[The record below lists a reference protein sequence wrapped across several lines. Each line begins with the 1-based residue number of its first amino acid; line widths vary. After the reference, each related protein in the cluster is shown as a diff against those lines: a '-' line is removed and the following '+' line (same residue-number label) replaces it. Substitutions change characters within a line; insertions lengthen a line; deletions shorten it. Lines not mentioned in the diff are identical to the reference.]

1 MGQTADE
8 LRQEI
13 EAKRQDASDK
23 IEQLEQKVTGATD
36 QVMQTKDQILETK
49 DQVKDQVME
58 VKDQVVESVAQ
69 AKDQVKEQVTQ
80 FDWRKQVDEKP
91 LVALGAAFIGGVVL
105 SSVLSDDDG
114 DTRRYRSG
122 IAPSYG
128 SHSWAGNQASYGSA
142 STYGVGPSYPS
153 IGDSGSA
160 ARNGGSGMGLM
171 GSIRKAARTSGF
183 EDTVNNMTSSFMSTM
198 TDRLRQMA
206 DEAFPGMGEKLQ
218 NVIEGMTG
226 ESDGSGSPGS
236 TGGSSTSGSGS
247 QASAGMG
254 SGQGSTLGTSG
265 FGTAASGSTGAGGF
279 SSGSGGSVPSTSDYA
294 RTGELGS
301 SLTNS

>member
-13 EAKRQDASDK
+13 ETKRQDATGK

-36 QVMQTKDQILETK
+36 QVMQTKDQIFGAKDQLLESKDQVKEQVMQTK
-49 DQVKDQVME
+49 DQVM
-58 VKDQVVESVAQ
+58 ESVAQ

-91 LVALGAAFIGGVVL
+91 LVALGAAFFSGVVL
-105 SSVLSDDDG
+105 SSILDGDDD
-114 DTRRYRSG
+114 DDRRYRSS

-128 SHSWAGNQASYGSA
+128 SQSWSGGQPSYA
-142 STYGVGPSYPS
+142 STPTYGAGPSYPS
-153 IGDSGSA
+153 IGEPGSA
-160 ARNGGSGMGLM
+160 ARGSGGYGGGGGLM
-171 GSIRKAARTSGF
+171 ASIRNAARNSGF
-183 EDTVNNMTSSFMSTM
+183 EDTISNMTSSFMSTM

-218 NVIEGMTG
+218 NAIQGATG
-226 ESDGSGSPGS
+226 DSGD
-236 TGGSSTSGSGS
+236 SGNGI
-247 QASAGMG
+247 
-254 SGQGSTLGTSG
+254 
-265 FGTAASGSTGAGGF
+265 
-279 SSGSGGSVPSTSDYA
+279 GSGGSDNAGTGSTANQESGFRTTGYGTAAGSGSSMPSSSDYA
-294 RTGELGS
+294 RSGELSS